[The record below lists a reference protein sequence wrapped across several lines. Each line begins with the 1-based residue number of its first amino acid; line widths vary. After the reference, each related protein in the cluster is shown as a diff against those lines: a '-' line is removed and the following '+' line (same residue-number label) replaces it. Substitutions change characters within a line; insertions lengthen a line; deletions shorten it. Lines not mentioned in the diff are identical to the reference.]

1 MDLGGH
7 RPGSFRPSPVTRPP
21 PIGRSQSSSELHC
34 NWNGTPCGDKK
45 RPISPLAITAVKRFS
60 FEGIDKRQDFCAS
73 TENPRAGTTTAE
85 AEAVKSL
92 TIVSQSPQAVISETR
107 STGKAPTIIRRDN
120 IDGCES
126 EKEISGIGE
135 RTNMGFSSDED
146 EDIIHLKSVNKMD
159 ENLEKPSIFNHEK
172 EDVMIS
178 SQNVIPKIVCQ
189 DRLFSSE
196 PKDQSISD
204 PKSNSYCESSDES
217 VQNRFGVETSRVVL
231 DENDNLQST
240 VILLN
245 PLVANDFD
253 TNQEFPAEIKNFS
266 GQTEEKVEL
275 SDSKTLDS
283 PVHEANP
290 TRTQKASCDRS
301 AKDFPAYMRKVQ
313 RKKEKKKNDKIEKI
327 FFV

>member
-1 MDLGGH
+1 M
-7 RPGSFRPSPVTRPP
+7 R
-21 PIGRSQSSSELHC
+21 
-34 NWNGTPCGDKK
+34 
-45 RPISPLAITAVKRFS
+45 RFS
-60 FEGIDKRQDFCAS
+60 FGGIDKRQDLWAS
-73 TENPRAGTTTAE
+73 TENPRVGTTQTE
-85 AEAVKSL
+85 AEADESL
-92 TIVSQSPQAVISETR
+92 TIVSESLQVVISETR
-107 STGKAPTIIRRDN
+107 STGKTPSIIRRDN

-126 EKEISGIGE
+126 NKEISDIGE
-135 RTNMGFSSDED
+135 RTNVRFSGDED
-146 EDIIHLKSVNKMD
+146 ENIINLRSVNAMD
-159 ENLEKPSIFNHEK
+159 EHIEKLSILSLEK
-172 EDVMIS
+172 EDAMIS
-178 SQNVIPKIVCQ
+178 SQNAIPKIVRQ

-196 PKDQSISD
+196 PKNDNISD
-204 PKSNSYCESSDES
+204 PKSNSYRESANES
-217 VQNRFGVETSRVVL
+217 VQNLFGVETSRVVL
-231 DENDNLQST
+231 DDNDNLQST
-240 VILLN
+240 VILQN

-290 TRTQKASCDRS
+290 TRTQKASYDRS

>member
-1 MDLGGH
+1 MDLGGR

-45 RPISPLAITAVKRFS
+45 RPISPFATTAMKRFS

-92 TIVSQSPQAVISETR
+92 TIVSESPQAVISETR
-107 STGKAPTIIRRDN
+107 STGKAPSIIRRDN
-120 IDGCES
+120 IDGCKS
-126 EKEISGIGE
+126 EKETSGIGKGA
-135 RTNMGFSSDED
+135 NMGFSSDED

-159 ENLEKPSIFNHEK
+159 ENLEKSSIFNHEK

-178 SQNVIPKIVCQ
+178 SQNAIPMIVRQ

-217 VQNRFGVETSRVVL
+217 VQNGFGVETSRLVL

-245 PLVANDFD
+245 PLVADDFD

-283 PVHEANP
+283 SVHEANP
-290 TRTQKASCDRS
+290 TRTQKASYDRS